1 MQAECVLEHGFL
13 CVFLDHKVRVKIR
26 KSDSL
31 YIHSVLT
38 SVPHNSVC
46 YTQSHAMDNKHKTQL
61 ATYSGVTIT
70 VVIIHTHAHTHTCTS
85 THTCTP
91 HTHVYVHTHTQM
103 CAETKHIGLGL

>member
-1 MQAECVLEHGFL
+1 M
-13 CVFLDHKVRVKIR
+13 RVR

-70 VVIIHTHAHTHTCTS
+70 VVIIHTHAHTHTYMYMYTYIHAYIY
-85 THTCTP
+85 THRRVQKKNT
-91 HTHVYVHTHTQM
+91 
-103 CAETKHIGLGL
+103 

>member
-1 MQAECVLEHGFL
+1 M
-13 CVFLDHKVRVKIR
+13 
-26 KSDSL
+26 

-70 VVIIHTHAHTHTCTS
+70 VVIIHTHIHTHIHVQVHIHVHHIHMCT
-85 THTCTP
+85 
-91 HTHVYVHTHTQM
+91 YTHTQI